1 MTRKECEQAME
12 QKLREVVAI
21 YKQYNPDGNYLS
33 MTYLDDRDDG
43 YVQCNNRCWDKG
55 DNGPGEDYIANKVVD
70 FHTYQQDERFEDDRD
85 IKIN

>member
-12 QKLREVVAI
+12 QKLREVIAI
-21 YKQYNPDGNYLS
+21 YKQYNPDGKYLS
-33 MTYLDDRDDG
+33 MTYLDDDGDG

-70 FHTYQQDERFEDDRD
+70 FSTSQCYERFADDRE